1 MVTALS
7 VLKKG
12 TGRGK
17 AFSAATWIFSLSPAD
32 FCQVTPR
39 HALGVQPLHSKT
51 ERKKEGGS
59 RASGSKEGTA
69 ARTRVKGPARLKTRC
84 WEPERGQCQDC
95 LGLFP
100 NGFETR
106 DWELKKKK
114 NKEER
119 RLSTLGQCL
128 PSAAAA
134 DAALRRSC
142 AGWGVPLIPHQE
154 KENLKK
160 KKEK

>member
-1 MVTALS
+1 MVTTLS

-12 TGRGK
+12 TGK

-39 HALGVQPLHSKT
+39 RASGVRPLHSKT

-69 ARTRVKGPARLKTRC
+69 AGKWVNGPAPLKIGC
-84 WEPERGQCQDC
+84 WEPKRGQRQDC

-100 NGFETR
+100 DGFER
-106 DWELKKKK
+106 GDWEEKK
-114 NKEER
+114 NREER
-119 RLSTLGQCL
+119 HLSILGQRL
-128 PSAAAA
+128 PSAAA
-134 DAALRRSC
+134 DAAPHWSC
-142 AGWGVPLIPHQE
+142 AGWGSL
-154 KENLKK
+154 
-160 KKEK
+160 